1 MFQEVRKIA
10 ILNTVSWK
18 SANRKGDIKGG
29 ENGSQRCPGG
39 RALQVNPEGGYMR
52 RLGGSA
58 GSVQRGHHILS
69 GWRNHCKVS
78 GSSAKREADAQGAS

>member
-39 RALQVNPEGGYMR
+39 RALQVNPDRAGC
-52 RLGGSA
+52 LGLYEETGRQCGVSPKRAPHPIRMEKPLQGLWIFCKKGS
-58 GSVQRGHHILS
+58 
-69 GWRNHCKVS
+69 
-78 GSSAKREADAQGAS
+78 